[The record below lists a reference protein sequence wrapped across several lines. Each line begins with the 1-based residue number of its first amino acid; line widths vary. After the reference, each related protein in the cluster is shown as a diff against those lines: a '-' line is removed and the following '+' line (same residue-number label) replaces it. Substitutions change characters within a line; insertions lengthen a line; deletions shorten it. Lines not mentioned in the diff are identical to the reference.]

1 MSNNLN
7 KLRTVI
13 NKYTDKPSDIVEG
26 VCSLGEIVISTQK
39 NNEGIYIKNNA
50 DEIVKISTNGNQYI
64 SKSQYDELI
73 EKGEIYIMDSSG
85 EPINIKYDENIY
97 YMVYEDE
104 KNENEVDFTQ
114 DYIYL
119 KSNYYPFETVVIDD
133 GGNKTFNLNNYTMK
147 SAPAFID
154 ETDGS
159 TNSYGL
165 WVKSGKITIEGNG
178 TIEARD
184 ANYSMAIW
192 ANGGEVVINNGTFIN
207 HGDGCD
213 LIYASNG
220 GKVEIYGGIFKATEY
235 KGIEAGTGN
244 KHSALN
250 IKNSDRAKSDIIVY
264 GGRFYGFDPANN
276 LSEPNPS
283 DEWLASHPNGFVAP
297 GYKSVQEGD
306 WWVVKKIE

>member
-39 NNEGIYIKNNA
+39 NNEGIYIRNNA

-114 DYIYL
+114 NYIYL
-119 KSNYYPFETVVIDD
+119 KSNYYPFETVIIDD
-133 GGNKTFNLNNYTMK
+133 DKEKTFNLNNNTMK

-154 ETDGS
+154 ESGS

-165 WVKSGKITIEGNG
+165 WVKSGKIIIEGNG

-184 ANYSMAIW
+184 ANYSIAIW
-192 ANGGEVVINNGTFIN
+192 ADGGEVVINSGTFIN

-220 GKVEIYGGIFKATEY
+220 GKVKIYGGEFKATEY
-235 KGIEAGTGN
+235 KGIEDGTRN

-250 IKNSDRAKSDIIVY
+250 IKNTDRHNSSITVY
-264 GGRFYGFDPANN
+264 GGIFYGFNPADNI
-276 LSEPNPS
+276 SEGEHTN
-283 DEWLASHPNGFVAP
+283 FVAE
-297 GYKSVQEGD
+297 GYQS
-306 WWVVKKIE
+306 IEINPNVWEVTQK